1 MVEAV
6 VISFSIC
13 LIVSDVL
20 RTAQEAIAQKWQA
33 AMRCWARSNHRRRFS
48 TIWFTLAANA
58 WYSYYLL
65 RYLAT
70 TIGFGVVLVYLSYL
84 IGISPIFILL
94 LMAITEVVSE
104 KQQIYGTS

>member
-13 LIVSDVL
+13 LMLSDVL
-20 RTAQEAIAQKWQA
+20 RTAQEAIVQKWQA
-33 AMRCWARSNHRRRFS
+33 AMMCWSRSKHRRRFS

-65 RYLAT
+65 RYLSW
-70 TIGFGVVLVYLSYL
+70 TIGFGIVLIYISYL

-94 LMAITEVVSE
+94 LMAITEVVAQ